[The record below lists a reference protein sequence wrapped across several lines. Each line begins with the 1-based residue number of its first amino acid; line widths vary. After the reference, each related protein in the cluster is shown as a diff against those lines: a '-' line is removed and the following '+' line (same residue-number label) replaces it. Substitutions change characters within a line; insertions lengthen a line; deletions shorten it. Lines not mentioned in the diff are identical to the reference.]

1 MEMKLKG
8 LLFVISGSLWT
19 LFSFDLLCMIPE
31 KQAVTKAK
39 EAILSP
45 LWGAAAFQVAKQQV
59 LKVSVHGVAKF
70 WKAETLKMPKEKK

>member
-8 LLFVISGSLWT
+8 LVCVISGSLWK
-19 LFSFDLLCMIPE
+19 LFSFDLFCMIPE

-45 LWGAAAFQVAKQQV
+45 LWWAAAFQVA
-59 LKVSVHGVAKF
+59 
-70 WKAETLKMPKEKK
+70 